1 MLLPTLAATSIFCFR
16 CQTVFDIPSDPLPV
30 TVLFEVIVFGK
41 PISQQTKDKS
51 RLQSWQ
57 AAVRKAVKASWSAP
71 PVKDPLLITLTHFY
85 EADSTDESGVPD
97 SDNIVRPVR
106 EVLAG
111 LVYSADLAAIDFVSR
126 RRNLNGTFRIRGMS
140 PVLAKGFSQGSE
152 FLHVKMQSMPD
163 PAALN

>member
-1 MLLPTLAATSIFCFR
+1 MI
-16 CQTVFDIPSDPLPV
+16 IP
-30 TVLFEVIVFGK
+30 FEVIVFGK

-57 AAVRKAVKASWSAP
+57 ATVRKAVKASWSAP
-71 PVKDPLLITLTHFY
+71 LVAEPLLVTLTHFY
-85 EADSTDESGVPD
+85 EADPTNESGVPD

-111 LVYSADLAAIDFVSR
+111 LVYPADLAAIDFISR

-140 PVLAKGFSQGSE
+140 PVLAEGFSKGSE
-152 FLHVKMQSMPD
+152 FLHVKMQSLPD